1 MPSAAR
7 VSEPS
12 LCAAADDIS
21 QVGEVRR
28 AAAAASRAADLDAVT
43 AGRVAVVA
51 TEVAA
56 NVVRHGGGGEV
67 LIRPLEAGDARGIE
81 LLALDRGSGIADVG
95 RALQDGHST
104 GGTPGTGLGAI
115 QRMSTV
121 FDIYTAAGK
130 GTAVLAQVWTRPPVE
145 PVHGAVCLPKRGETE
160 CGDVWALHHLDAGWR
175 VVVADGLGH
184 GPLARAAALAVV
196 EGVTISRRGAA
207 EALVAGHLAARAG
220 RGAAAAVAEM
230 HAPGEVGFSGV
241 GNVGAVLLGTGPSR
255 NLVSVNGTLG
265 QGVVRPREFTYPAEA
280 GSLMVL
286 YSDGLTSRW
295 SLDPYPGLQSRHP
308 GVVAGVLYRDH
319 SRQRD
324 DVTVVAVRLPG
335 AA

>member
-7 VSEPS
+7 ISEPS
-12 LCAAADDIS
+12 VRAAADDVS

-28 AAAAASRAADLDAVT
+28 VAAAASRAADLDAVT

-67 LIRPLEAGDARGIE
+67 LIRHLEAGDTRGIE

-115 QRMSTV
+115 QRLSTV

-184 GPLARAAALAVV
+184 GPQARAAAIAVV
-196 EGVTISRRGAA
+196 EGVTTSRPGAA
-207 EALVAGHLAARAG
+207 EALVAAHLAARAS

-230 HAPGEVGFSGV
+230 QGPGEVGFSGV

-265 QGVVRPREFTYPAEA
+265 QGVVRPRLFTYPAAA

-286 YSDGLTSRW
+286 YSDGLASRW
-295 SLDPYPGLQSRHP
+295 SLDAYPGLQSRHP